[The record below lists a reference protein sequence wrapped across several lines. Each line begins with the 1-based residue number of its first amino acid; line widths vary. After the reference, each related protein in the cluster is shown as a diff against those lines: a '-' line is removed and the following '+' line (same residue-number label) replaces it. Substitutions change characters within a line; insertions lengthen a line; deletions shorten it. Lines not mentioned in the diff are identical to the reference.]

1 VICGGVA
8 TKSGDFWWT
17 RIVDRCLFAEVACER
32 VTGENEATVGGFGSA
47 LATSSPSSSF
57 LALGVCDIKSNQ
69 GVSLTGG
76 VDQFRSDIWVVVV
89 LRPRRTYKCS
99 HLQRHCRQGRRG
111 ICDAIAIRRIGE
123 VGREITK
130 KQLLLLAARK
140 RREGI
145 LS

>member
-1 VICGGVA
+1 MICGGVA

-89 LRPRRTYKCS
+89 LLQTNLQMQPFTTSLPPRQTGHMRCDRDTKDW
-99 HLQRHCRQGRRG
+99 RGTFGR
-111 ICDAIAIRRIGE
+111 
-123 VGREITK
+123 
-130 KQLLLLAARK
+130 
-140 RREGI
+140 
-145 LS
+145 